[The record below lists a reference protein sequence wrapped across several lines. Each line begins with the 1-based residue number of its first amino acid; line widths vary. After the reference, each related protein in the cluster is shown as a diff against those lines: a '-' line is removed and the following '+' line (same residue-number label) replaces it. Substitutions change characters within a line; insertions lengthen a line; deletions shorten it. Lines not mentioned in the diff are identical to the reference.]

1 MPIAAVSWGSG
12 GFTVQQAGSLSL
24 ANVILDGQVTVAA
37 GGSLLMN
44 SVTLLAF
51 ACLTAKN
58 GSSVVRPFVL

>member
-1 MPIAAVSWGSG
+1 M
-12 GFTVQQAGSLSL
+12 QQGGSLSL
-24 ANVILDGQVTVAA
+24 ANVTLDGQITVAA